1 MINVKNV
8 SKKFGELTVLMDINI
23 QFENNMTY
31 AIIGS
36 SGSGKSTLLRMLN
49 GLEIP
54 STGDIEIEGVNIV
67 HHKKHLE
74 KLRPSIGMVFQSFN
88 LFEHFTALQN
98 VTFALKK
105 VKNMDDDQAKKI
117 AIDKLTEVG
126 CAHRLDHYP
135 SKLSGGEK
143 QRVAIARALAM
154 DPTILLFD
162 EPTSALDPE
171 MTVEVLHVI
180 KQITHKQLTSIL
192 VTHEMNFAKEV
203 ADVIVYM
210 DEGRI
215 IEVAETNE
223 FFTNTQNKRAQKF
236 LNNML

>member
-8 SKKFGELTVLMDINI
+8 SKTFGDLTVLSDINI
-23 QFENNMTY
+23 IFENDKTY

-54 STGDIEIEGVNIV
+54 SSGEIEINGVDIV
-67 HHKKHLE
+67 KHRKHLE

-88 LFEHFTALQN
+88 LFEHFTALEN

-105 VKNMDDDQAKKI
+105 VKQLTPEQAKELAIEKI
-117 AIDKLTEVG
+117 TEVG
-126 CAHRLDHYP
+126 CAHRLHHYP

-143 QRVAIARALAM
+143 QRIAIARALAM
-154 DPTILLFD
+154 NPSILLFD

-180 KQITHKQLTSIL
+180 KEITHKHLTSIL
-192 VTHEMNFAKEV
+192 
-203 ADVIVYM
+203 
-210 DEGRI
+210 
-215 IEVAETNE
+215 
-223 FFTNTQNKRAQKF
+223 
-236 LNNML
+236 